1 MTTRRRRPTGGSSS
15 SGSSNTPDTTTR
27 RPTGGPGGDGVG
39 VDTDRIDT
47 MADRLGNTGGRVDNV
62 GTTLDGIDVGPQSMG
77 VVGSSFTGAAQAH
90 VQTARQ
96 HVTRTRQAVDNAQ
109 AGTSSTARSY
119 RDTEATNAENLGGID
134 TTTDVP
140 TARGDSTTTP
150 SSSSDEGGGS
160 NNPPPSRTDQPASP
174 PSTDS
179 GGSGNQ
185 PPSRRDAPPSD
196 DDGGDGRDNRDDNRD
211 DGRDENRDED
221 PLPRRPKDPNEP
233 HPELTPEERAALD
246 RHLAQLERDDPERFA
261 ELSKDPDHN
270 GKVTK
275 GSKDEARIAMDL
287 HERGEGPFAG
297 DYRRPD
303 GPGQGD
309 FVDSDG
315 KAQDMK
321 GAHSD
326 WPPEVPEHVRERP
339 FPNAYN
345 ETDFRETVEGQ
356 FDRGRDVVVDTRNAN
371 QHDIDEMRRIVEEE
385 GWGGRITWY
394 P

>member
-1 MTTRRRRPTGGSSS
+1 MTTRRRRPTGGTSS
-15 SGSSNTPDTTTR
+15 SGSNTPETTTR
-27 RPTGGPGGDGVG
+27 RPT
-39 VDTDRIDT
+39 
-47 MADRLGNTGGRVDNV
+47 
-62 GTTLDGIDVGPQSMG
+62 
-77 VVGSSFTGAAQAH
+77 VVGFSFTGAAQAH
-90 VQTARQ
+90 VRTARQ

-109 AGTSSTARSY
+109 TGTSNTARTY
-119 RDTEATNAENLGGID
+119 RDTEATNTENLGGID

-140 TARGDSTTTP
+140 TARGDQSTTTP
-150 SSSSDEGGGS
+150 SGSTGGDGNDGGGGS
-160 NNPPPSRTDQPASP
+160 NNPPPSRTDQPANP

-179 GGSGNQ
+179 GGSGNE

-196 DDGGDGRDNRDDNRD
+196 DDGPDD
-211 DGRDENRDED
+211 DGPDENRDED
-221 PLPRRPKDPNEP
+221 PLPRRPTDPREP

-246 RHLAQLERDDPERFA
+246 RHLAQLEQDDPERFA

-275 GSKDEARIAMDL
+275 GSQDEARIAMDL

-309 FVDSDG
+309 FIDSDG

-345 ETDFRETVEGQ
+345 EADFRETVEGQ

-371 QHDIDEMRRIVEEE
+371 QNDIDEMRRIVEEE